1 MISALLAASDL
12 TAYVRSLQ
20 QGARDP
26 TGPAVAQ
33 EAQTAPEA
41 DRSLSGVSPPSTPR
55 SLVKTQELGGDAARG
70 STNQLTQE
78 EQQVV
83 RNLQQTDREVRA
95 HERAHAAAGG
105 PYAGTPHY
113 EYTRGPD
120 GKQYAVGGEVSIDVS
135 PGKDPAATIDKMET
149 VLRAA
154 MAPADPS
161 PQDRRVA
168 AQARA
173 ELAKAQ
179 AEAQKEKIEEQ
190 RGEADSSPIDGGL
203 IVRARKAY
211 EKSQGLQRA
220 QDLGVLFQEIA
231 PLLA

>member
-12 TAYVRSLQ
+12 TAYVRSIQ
-20 QGARDP
+20 PGTQDQ

-41 DRSLSGVSPPSTPR
+41 DGPLSGLNPPSDPR
-55 SLVKTQELGGDAARG
+55 SLVKAQELGDDATRG
-70 STNQLTQE
+70 SSNQLTQE
-78 EQQVV
+78 EQQIV
-83 RNLQQTDREVRA
+83 RKLQQTDREVRA

-105 PYAGTPHY
+105 PFAGTPHY
-113 EYTRGPD
+113 EFTRGPD

-135 PGKDPAATIDKMET
+135 PGKDPAATVEKMEA

-179 AEAQKEKIEEQ
+179 AEAQKEKIDEQ
-190 RGEADSSPIDGGL
+190 RGEADSSPTDGGL

-220 QDLGVLFQEIA
+220 QDSLVMFQEIQ
-231 PLLA
+231 PLVA

>member
-12 TAYVRSLQ
+12 TAYVRSIQ
-20 QGARDP
+20 PGAQDP
-26 TGPAVAQ
+26 TGQAVSQ

-41 DRSLSGVSPPSTPR
+41 DRPLSGVNPPSDPR
-55 SLVKTQELGGDAARG
+55 SLVKAQELGGDAARG
-70 STNQLTQE
+70 SPDQLTPE
-78 EQQVV
+78 EQQIV
-83 RNLQQTDREVRA
+83 RELQRTDREVRA

-135 PGKDPAATIDKMET
+135 PGKDPAATVEKMET

-154 MAPADPS
+154 LAPADPS

-179 AEAQKEKIEEQ
+179 AEAQKEKLEEQ
-190 RGEADSSPIDGGL
+190 RGGGNSSPVDGSL
-203 IVRARKAY
+203 FAQARKAY

-220 QDLGVLFQEIA
+220 QDSFVLFQEIQ
-231 PLLA
+231 PLVA